1 MAYDNK
7 KKYDNEKTVSKNIF
21 QVDAGW
27 SNQDKSRVSKFKMD
41 LINGNLIMS
50 ITPYDANANKFGKQT
65 GNVYFSIRDISKI
78 YEMLTLA
85 DIEIR
90 HNPESTWNME
100 LKNNKK
106 KSFGI
111 IRRESKN
118 GESVYTQLALYD
130 GEKTHYFFLE
140 EKDNF
145 VDKSGHITIPPAS
158 AGKIAQMAGILK
170 SIMDLSSV
178 RYDNHLKELLGGNDN
193 SKGGNSGGNNN
204 SSFLDDEDI
213 F

>member
-7 KKYDNEKTVSKNIF
+7 KKYDNEKSVSKNIF

-41 LINGNLIMS
+41 LLNGNLIMS
-50 ITPYDANANKFGKQT
+50 ITPYDANANKFGKQV
-65 GNVYFSIRDISKI
+65 GNVFFSIRDISKLH
-78 YEMLTLA
+78 EMLTLA

-90 HNPESTWNME
+90 HNPESTWSIE
-100 LKNNKK
+100 LENAKK

-118 GESVYTQLALYD
+118 GENVYTQLALHD

-140 EKDNF
+140 EKGNF
-145 VDKSGHITIPPAS
+145 VDKSGNLNIPPAS
-158 AGKIAQMAGILK
+158 VGKIAQMASILH

-178 RYDNHLKELLGGNDN
+178 RYDNHLKEFLGGNDSPSN
-193 SKGGNSGGNNN
+193 KDNDKGG
-204 SSFLDDEDI
+204 SSFLDDEDV